1 MRESPTS
8 MPMDK
13 KDETSSACLIGAVR
27 VAHGHPTFWMDLGAQ
42 TSIAQ
47 TLEAVW
53 SRKTY

>member
-13 KDETSSACLIGAVR
+13 KDETSSACLIGTVR
-27 VAHGHPTFWMDLGAQ
+27 VAPGHPTFWMDLGAQ